1 MQSIEL
7 KEVILLDVGNTTI
20 KVGKLEGDKVKVI
33 KRVMTE
39 EALKRPQ
46 ELLKSL
52 KGKVVAVASVV
63 KEITEFLK
71 EELENPFFLS
81 KNSPNLPV
89 EIEYEGELGA
99 DRVAA
104 MVGARELFKSFIVV
118 SCGTATV
125 VDVVVEGKFE
135 GGLIFPGLGVMAE
148 SLKRATSSL
157 PKVKVGEEKEILGKS
172 TFNCIK
178 RGIVSAMV
186 GAVMEVKREFKELP
200 VITTGGYGSVISRRT
215 GGIYREELILKG
227 LLTAFVRGQSPR
239 ERNYL

>member
-7 KEVILLDVGNTTI
+7 KKLILLDVGNTTV
-20 KVGKLEGDKVKVI
+20 KVGKVEGDKVKVI

-39 EALKRPQ
+39 EVLKNPK
-46 ELLKSL
+46 ELLNPL
-52 KGKVVAVASVV
+52 KDKVVAVASVV
-63 KEITEFLK
+63 KEITELLK
-71 EELENPFFLS
+71 EEVENPFFLS

-104 MVGARELFKSFIVV
+104 MVGGRELFKSFVVV

-125 VDVVVEGKFE
+125 VDVVVDGKFE

-157 PKVKVGEEKEILGKS
+157 PKVKVERETKVLGKS

-178 RGIVSAMV
+178 RGIVNATV
-186 GAVMEVKREFKELP
+186 GAVMEVKREFQELP
-200 VITTGGYGSVISRRT
+200 VITTGGYGLILSHRI
-215 GGIYREELILKG
+215 GGIYKEELTLKG
-227 LLTAFVRGQSPR
+227 LLTAFIRGQSPR